1 MRALLEQLLERRDL
15 AESQAAELLAGL
27 ISPDVPDVVK
37 GAVLAALRTKGET
50 GTELRGLA
58 MAMRA
63 VAVPVVLP
71 SGLGALDTCGTGGDG
86 SGSFNVSTAA
96 ALLVASMG
104 VPVVKHGNRS
114 VSSRCG
120 SADVVEALGVSL
132 AADADAARAQLT
144 RHGFAFLFAPHFH
157 PATAAVGAVRRSLGV
172 RTTFNLLGPLTNPAA
187 PPFQLVGAASAE
199 IARKLADALSG
210 MPITRAFV
218 VHGAPSWDEATPFGP
233 FLVFDVR
240 PGHVSEALIDPFV
253 ACGVPR
259 AHEDALAGG
268 DAADNAAQ
276 MRTVFGGA
284 PGPVRDAVLLNAGLA
299 LQLVGRVDSLRDGF
313 HAAADAIDS
322 GLATRLLEQV
332 GKTHE

>member
-1 MRALLEQLLERRDL
+1 MRALLEQLMDRRDL
-15 AESQAAELLAGL
+15 AESQAAELLQGL
-27 ISPDVPDVVK
+27 ISADVPDVMK

-63 VAVPVVLP
+63 LAVAVVLP
-71 SGLGALDTCGTGGDG
+71 DGMPALDTCGTGGDG

-120 SADVVEALGVSL
+120 SADVVESLGVAL
-132 AADADAARAQLT
+132 RADAAHARAQLT
-144 RHGFAFLFAPHFH
+144 DHGFAFLFAPNFH

-187 PPFQLVGAASAE
+187 PPYQLVGAASAD

-218 VHGAPSWDEATPFGP
+218 VHGAPAWDEATPFGP
-233 FLVFDVR
+233 FLVIDVR
-240 PGHVSEALIDPFV
+240 PGVVSEALIDPFV

-268 DAADNAAQ
+268 DAAHNAT
-276 MRTVFGGA
+276 MMHHVFRGA

-299 LQLVGRVDSLRDGF
+299 LELVGRVASLREGF

-322 GLATRLLEQV
+322 GLATRFLAQV
-332 GKTHE
+332 GPRE